1 MKYIDLTF
9 PTPEHNLACDEALL
23 ELCEDGSGQ
32 EVLRFWEPHTYFVVL
47 GYSGKANSE
56 VNVSRCKAKNIPILR
71 RSSGGGTVVQGPGC
85 LNFSLVLE
93 IRKLKP
99 LANIVETNRYMMKQH
114 QKALRPIIG
123 REIEVQGF
131 SDLACETL
139 KFSGN
144 AQRRKRRFVLFHGTF
159 LLQFNIALIEELLP
173 VPKKQPSYRENRPH
187 LDFLTNLNVPS
198 KTVKESLQKLWKAE
212 DPFEEVPSE
221 KINGLV
227 QEKYGTSEWNFK
239 Y

>member
-47 GYSGKANSE
+47 GYSGKTNSE
-56 VNVSRCKAKNIPILR
+56 VHVSRCETKNIPILR
-71 RSSGGGTVVQGPGC
+71 RPSGGGTVVQGPGC

-93 IRKLKP
+93 IEKSKP
-99 LANIVETNRYMMKQH
+99 LANITETNCYVMKQH
-114 QKALRPIIG
+114 QKALEVATGQKIQ
-123 REIEVQGF
+123 VQGL
-131 SDLACETL
+131 SDLACGTL

-159 LLQFNIALIEELLP
+159 LLQFDIPMIEELLP
-173 VPKKQPSYRENRPH
+173 IPKKQPSYRGNRPH

-212 DPFEEVPSE
+212 DLFGEIPSE
-221 KINGLV
+221 KINRLV
-227 QEKYGTSEWNFK
+227 QEKYATSAC
-239 Y
+239 